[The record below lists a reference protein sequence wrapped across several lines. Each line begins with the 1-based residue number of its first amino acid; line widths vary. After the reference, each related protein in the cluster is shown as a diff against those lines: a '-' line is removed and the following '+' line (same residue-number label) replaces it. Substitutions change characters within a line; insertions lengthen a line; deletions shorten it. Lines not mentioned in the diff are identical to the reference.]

1 MLHVAVVGSGPSGVY
16 TAQSLLQQ
24 SESPDVRV
32 DVLDRLPCP
41 YGLVRYGVA
50 PDHEK
55 IKSLQQNLRSVLEDE
70 RVRFLGGVRVGPGG
84 LPAARLR
91 ELYHAVVYCVGAAT
105 DRHLGVPGEELPG
118 SWSATEFV
126 SWYSAHP
133 DCAQDGFLPGA
144 RSAVVVGVGN
154 VAVDVTRIL
163 ARGAAELGPTDMPQ
177 AALTSLAASTVT
189 EIHMVGRRGPSQ
201 ARFTTKELRELGSLP
216 DADVVVD
223 PEELALDPAYA
234 DPSGLPAANRR
245 NVEVL
250 RGWAGRPLLR
260 GAARRIRLRFF
271 LRPAELLADGGRVGA
286 VRFERTLPDG
296 HGGVRGTGHYEDVPA
311 QLVLR
316 SVGYRGVPLEGLP
329 FDAVQGTVPHRAGRV
344 LRDGEVAPGEYV
356 AGWIKRGPTGVIGTN
371 RPCAKETVTSLL
383 ADVPVLTARAVPAD
397 PLEVLRA
404 EGVEPVEW
412 SGWQA
417 IERAE
422 KELGASLG
430 RGVVKLP
437 DWPSLLAAARGG
449 KAVARGADG
458 TGAAEGPGAVGT
470 VGAVEAVGGA
480 AAVGALEAVGDEEAV
495 GAEAVGATPPAR
507 PSRVPESPL

>member
-1 MLHVAVVGSGPSGVY
+1 MLNVAVVGSGPSGVY
-16 TAQSLLQQ
+16 TAQSLVQQ
-24 SESPDVRV
+24 SVLPDVRV

-55 IKSLQQNLRSVLEDE
+55 IKSLQNNLRAVLEDE
-70 RVRFLGGVRVGPGG
+70 RVRFLGGVQVGPGG
-84 LPAARLR
+84 LPATRLR

-105 DRHLGVPGEELPG
+105 DRHLGIPGEELPG

-133 DCAQDGFLPGA
+133 DSTSDGFVVGA
-144 RSAVVVGVGN
+144 RSAVVIGVGN

-163 ARGAAELGPTDMPQ
+163 ARGAGELSTTDMPE
-177 AALTSLAASTVT
+177 AALAALAASEVA

-201 ARFTTKELRELGSLP
+201 ARFTTKELRELGALP
-216 DADVVVD
+216 DVDVVVD
-223 PEELALDPAYA
+223 PQELALDPEYA
-234 DPSGLPAANRR
+234 DPSALPAAQRR

-250 RGWAGRPLLR
+250 RAWA
-260 GAARRIRLRFF
+260 AAPPSGSRRRIRLRFF
-271 LRPAELLADGGRVGA
+271 LRPAELLADRPGGSAHVGA
-286 VRFERTLPDG
+286 VRFERTVPDG
-296 HGGVRGTGHYEDVPA
+296 HGGVSGTGRYEDIEA

-329 FDAVQGTVPHRAGRV
+329 FDAERGTVPHLAGRV
-344 LRDGEVAPGEYV
+344 LRDGVVSPGEYV

-383 ADVPVLTARAVPAD
+383 ADAPLLVRRDVADD
-397 PLEVLRA
+397 PLAALRA
-404 EGVEPVEW
+404 AGVTPVEW
-412 SGWQA
+412 AGWQA

-422 KELGASLG
+422 AELGASLG

-437 DWPSLLAAARGG
+437 DWASLLAAAR
-449 KAVARGADG
+449 
-458 TGAAEGPGAVGT
+458 
-470 VGAVEAVGGA
+470 A
-480 AAVGALEAVGDEEAV
+480 AA
-495 GAEAVGATPPAR
+495 
-507 PSRVPESPL
+507 S

>member
-16 TAQSLLQQ
+16 TAQSLVQQ
-24 SESPDVRV
+24 DPEVRV

-55 IKSLQQNLRSVLEDE
+55 IKSLQNNLRTVLEHE
-70 RVRFLGGVRVGPGG
+70 RIRFLGGVQVGADGVP
-84 LPAARLR
+84 PARLR

-105 DRHLGVPGEELPG
+105 DRHLGIPGEQLPG

-133 DCAQDGFLPGA
+133 DSVADGFVLGA
-144 RSAVVVGVGN
+144 RTAVVIGVGN
-154 VAVDVTRIL
+154 VAVDVTRML
-163 ARGAAELGPTDMPQ
+163 ARGVTELSPTDMPQ
-177 AALTSLAASTVT
+177 AALTALAASKVT

-201 ARFTTKELRELGSLP
+201 ARFTTKELRELGTLP
-216 DADVVVD
+216 DTEVVVD
-223 PEELALDPAYA
+223 EEELALDPAYV
-234 DPSGLPAANRR
+234 DPSALPAPQRR

-250 RGWAGRPLLR
+250 RGWAATPPPD
-260 GAARRIRLRFF
+260 APHRIRLRFF
-271 LRPAELLADGGRVGA
+271 LRPVELLADGGRVGA
-286 VRFERTLPDG
+286 VRFERTVPDG
-296 HGGVRGTGHYEDVPA
+296 RGGVTGSGRYEDIEA

-329 FDAVQGTVPHRAGRV
+329 FDGKTGTVPNVAGRV
-344 LRDGEVAPGEYV
+344 LRDGALSPGEYV

-383 ADVPVLTARAVPAD
+383 EDAPGLVGREVPEDAIP
-397 PLEVLRA
+397 VLRA
-404 EGVEPVEW
+404 DGLSPVEW
-412 SGWQA
+412 PGWLA

-422 KELGASLG
+422 AELGASLG

-437 DWPSLLAAARGG
+437 DWQSLLAAA
-449 KAVARGADG
+449 G
-458 TGAAEGPGAVGT
+458 TGAP
-470 VGAVEAVGGA
+470 
-480 AAVGALEAVGDEEAV
+480 
-495 GAEAVGATPPAR
+495 
-507 PSRVPESPL
+507 